1 MAQLCP
7 LGHPSRNRG
16 PFWVAVIHLILHIT
30 WCYER
35 VQFMEWFMSG
45 KYIVRQARIGCQ
57 QWHIL
62 RCLYYLFAWN
72 LSWFIL
78 SCCVWLSA
86 YRLMLPRFKHS
97 ITVTCNTIGQ
107 PALCKTS
114 FRWRNAMLE
123 GILQSSREILY
134 SPKDNQQERLYLL
147 YVENT
152 DSLQVSSPLLP
163 TYSSWNHAY
172 CLEVFTIAQ
181 KCPIALPIPLN
192 STNINPT
199 LQQITECKSIRC

>member
-123 GILQSSREILY
+123 EILQKFTGNSLLSIRQPARKALLTLCGKYWLFAGILPSASHLFQLKSCLLFGSLHYCSEMPY
-134 SPKDNQQERLYLL
+134 SP
-147 YVENT
+147 
-152 DSLQVSSPLLP
+152 SHSS
-163 TYSSWNHAY
+163 
-172 CLEVFTIAQ
+172 
-181 KCPIALPIPLN
+181 K
-192 STNINPT
+192 
-199 LQQITECKSIRC
+199 